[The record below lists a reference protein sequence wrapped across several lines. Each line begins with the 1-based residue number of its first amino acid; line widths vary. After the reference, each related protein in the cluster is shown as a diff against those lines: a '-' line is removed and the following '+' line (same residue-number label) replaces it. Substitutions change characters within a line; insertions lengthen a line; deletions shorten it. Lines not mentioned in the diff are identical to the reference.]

1 MCGIFGVLGDAD
13 PRLLDEMA
21 AILRHRGPNGSG
33 KHVDGGMLLGH
44 VRLSI
49 IDLETGAQP
58 MSNEEGTLTISYNGE
73 VYNFRELRAE
83 LEKLGHRFRTR
94 SDTEVV
100 LQGYEAWGTAV
111 FERLNGF
118 FALAIWDSARRE
130 LVLARDRHG
139 IKPLYTARSAE
150 GHLVFAS
157 EAKAILL
164 HPGVRRELDREA
176 FHLFLNLRY
185 LPREKTMFRG
195 VSKMAAGTWMRVG
208 SEGTVSGGF
217 GALPTEPLPADEDAI
232 VAALRVHLE
241 EAVRASMVSD
251 VPVGLHL
258 SGGIDSSG
266 LVAIASELSDEPVK
280 TFCMGFGD
288 EDDEIAAANRVAE
301 HFGTDHRDL
310 VVKTSLFTEYP
321 RMIWHADAPK
331 RNLYPF
337 FLSELTSKRVKVAL
351 TGLGADELFGGY
363 PWKYVYADGVER
375 ARAQVPGAEM
385 ARFRASAETLLEYQ
399 SAYGAMA
406 EDHHQ
411 EYLKKILHLRSDV
424 DLYLEIQSMD
434 DVFTPAQQAALYGP
448 AMAGAQR
455 PVREWYQDLFPRQ
468 GAFLD
473 GVLRADYRV
482 KMQDDFLFVDDA
494 MAMAHSVEN
503 RPPYLSNG
511 LVDFAFRV
519 PPRLHWRDGRGKYVL
534 RKALGPKVPKWVLD
548 QPKKGF
554 GTSPFRQYRDRLHEI
569 ARQKLED
576 AACVREGLIQKSY
589 LDRVLTHPV
598 SERLEKHYMVVWNLL
613 AFEVWHD
620 LFMTGRDI
628 RRPRFRMD

>member
-251 VPVGLHL
+251 VPVGMHL
-258 SGGIDSSG
+258 SGGIDSTAI
-266 LVAIASELSDEPVK
+266 VAAASRVSDEPLK

-288 EDDEIAAANRVAE
+288 TTDEIEAANRVAD

-310 VVKTSLFTEYP
+310 VVKSSLYLEYP

-363 PWKYVYADGVER
+363 AWKYQYAEGVEASR
-375 ARAQVPGAEM
+375 ARLTPQRLAELK
-385 ARFRASAETLLEYQ
+385 ASAGDLLRFQ
-399 SAYGAMA
+399 A
-406 EDHHQ
+406 EEGVLSEDLHQ
-411 EYLKKILHLRSDV
+411 EYLKKVRSLDSDV
-424 DLYLEIQSMD
+424 DLYLEIQTMD
-434 DVFTPAQQAALYGP
+434 DVFAPEQLPRVYGP
-448 AMAGAQR
+448 ALQGAR
-455 PVREWYQDLFPRQ
+455 PVRERFQDLFPHGRP
-468 GAFLD
+468 FVDSL
-473 GVLRADYRV
+473 LEADYRV
-482 KMQDDFLFVDDA
+482 KLVDDFLFVDDA
-494 MAMAHSVEN
+494 MAMAHSVED
-503 RPPYLSNG
+503 RPPFLDNG
-511 LVDFAFRV
+511 LVSFAFRV
-519 PPRLHWRDGRGKYVL
+519 PARMKWADGRGKYLL
-534 RKALGPKVPKWVLD
+534 RKAIQPWVPKWVLD
-548 QPKKGF
+548 KPKKGF
-554 GTSPFRQYRDRLHEI
+554 GTSGFGQFRDKLYELAQ
-569 ARQKLED
+569 QKLDEPH
-576 AACVREGLIQKSY
+576 CVREGLIQRDY
-589 LDRVLTHPV
+589 LRRVLGHPL
-598 SERLEKHYMVVWNLL
+598 SEKLEKHYLVIWNLL
-613 AFEVWHD
+613 AFEVWWD
-620 LFMTGRDI
+620 LYMDGRDI
-628 RRPRFRMD
+628 RRPHARIQT